1 MSILDWILVTIGCLL
16 FFILFFLLMF
26 VELYCLFKIMC
37 GIDETFYD
45 RQETTQKRYADK
57 AESEDKE

>member
-1 MSILDWILVTIGCLL
+1 
-16 FFILFFLLMF
+16 MF

-57 AESEDKE
+57 EESEE